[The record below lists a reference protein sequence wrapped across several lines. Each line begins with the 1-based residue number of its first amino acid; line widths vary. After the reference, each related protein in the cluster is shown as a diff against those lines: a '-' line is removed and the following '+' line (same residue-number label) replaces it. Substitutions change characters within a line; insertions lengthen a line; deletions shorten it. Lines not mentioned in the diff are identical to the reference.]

1 MAGNTLNISASLQC
15 PHGGTVQIIPSN
27 PRVRAGGG
35 AIATAND
42 TFIVVGCPFQLPTTP
57 PTPSPC
63 VKVQWIVTDLR
74 STAGG
79 APTLSMSSVGL
90 CISAQQIP
98 QGPVVIGSTQARVS
112 SQ

>member
-1 MAGNTLNISASLQC
+1 MAGNSLNSSATLQC

-27 PRVRAGGG
+27 VRVQAGG
-35 AIATAND
+35 APIATVND
-42 TFIVVGCPFQLPTTP
+42 AFVIVGCPFQLPTVP

-63 VKVQWIVTDLR
+63 VKVQWIATDMK

-79 APTLSMSSVGL
+79 APTISMSSVGL

-98 QGPVVIGSTQARVS
+98 QGPVIISATQTKVSTQ
-112 SQ
+112 